1 MFYGTVIQMFYQKKE
16 NYLLNSDLFDKAI
29 KLAKTQMLYNALLS
43 LKNQDDDNKIVPTN
57 SDITL
62 DLVMI
67 FYKKL
72 LNLRSPEE

>member
-1 MFYGTVIQMFYQKKE
+1 M
-16 NYLLNSDLFDKAI
+16 NSDLFDKAI

>member
-1 MFYGTVIQMFYQKKE
+1 
-16 NYLLNSDLFDKAI
+16 
-29 KLAKTQMLYNALLS
+29 MLYNALLS